1 MAKYFERTEKDTVII
16 TYYVST
22 GGGKVHIIIII
33 IIIIYISFLHPNY
46 DLVPCFP

>member
-33 IIIIYISFLHPNY
+33 IIIYISFLHPNY